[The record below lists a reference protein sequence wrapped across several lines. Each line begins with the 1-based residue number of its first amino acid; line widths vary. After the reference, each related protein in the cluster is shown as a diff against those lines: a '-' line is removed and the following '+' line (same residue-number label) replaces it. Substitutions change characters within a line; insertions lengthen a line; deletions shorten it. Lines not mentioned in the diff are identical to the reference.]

1 LYADKKMMKEKID
14 ELSQSNRYKVKK
26 MKEDCFFGCT
36 GVASDPANPNEKNSA
51 LVFKK
56 SQVLYRSWTES

>member
-1 LYADKKMMKEKID
+1 
-14 ELSQSNRYKVKK
+14 